1 MCTLKDQ
8 KGKIIEEISF
18 DGKGIFEIK
27 LDGEIFIINAIC
39 CTSCMNIEINQYLNY
54 DLNDLKDAIFIELGE
69 CEKPEEVTFQNED
82 FDDDD
87 ESENIA
93 YHYYYIEYKYPD
105 SEEHFYYYF
114 CLTCEYY
121 HDRQWKPFEGLDSV
135 NYTELLA
142 KRAKKITKKELI

>member
-1 MCTLKDQ
+1 MCTIEDK
-8 KGKIIEEISF
+8 KSKIIEEISF

-39 CTSCMNIEINQYLNY
+39 CTCCMNIEINQYLNY

-69 CEKPEEVTFQNED
+69 CEKPEDVTFQNED
-82 FDDDD
+82 FD
-87 ESENIA
+87 ENSENTSYH
-93 YHYYYIEYKYPD
+93 YHYYYIEYEYPI
-105 SEEHFYYYF
+105 SKEHYYYYF

-121 HDRQWKPFEGLDSV
+121 DVWPRKPFEGLNSV

-142 KRAKKITKKELI
+142 KKAKKNTKKLI